1 MLGFKTLFGYVFVFP
16 TLFEGGR
23 NYILKWFFFVQTIL
37 ADRYIRRREMWVA
50 SLKSWSSVEFKI
62 KKMFLIFVFFE
73 ELSSI
78 EVLCEQGIFVHF

>member
-1 MLGFKTLFGYVFVFP
+1 MSLFFRPFLRGEELYTQMV
-16 TLFEGGR
+16 
-23 NYILKWFFFVQTIL
+23 FFVQTIL
-37 ADRYIRRREMWVA
+37 ADRYIHRREMWVA